1 MSKTMNKCAENF
13 ENYLDE
19 LIDKNGILD
28 TKKLNKHKI
37 LET

>member
-1 MSKTMNKCAENF
+1 MNKCANNF

-28 TKKLNKHKI
+28 TKKLNKFKI
-37 LET
+37 LEI